1 MSSKQEQPEKVYIQ
15 SREVEVVIAS
25 VAKQS
30 PVGWPSRPL
39 SFPRTRSREARD
51 RLDPGSESGV
61 TNDRQSHVPR
71 GTVPPMRV
79 QSRGTRDCTPRNDR
93 NGEMLPNNWVLT

>member
-1 MSSKQEQPEKVYIQ
+1 MSSKQEQSEKVCIQ

-30 PVGWPSRPL
+30 PVEWPSHPL
-39 SFPRTRSREARD
+39 SFPRTRES